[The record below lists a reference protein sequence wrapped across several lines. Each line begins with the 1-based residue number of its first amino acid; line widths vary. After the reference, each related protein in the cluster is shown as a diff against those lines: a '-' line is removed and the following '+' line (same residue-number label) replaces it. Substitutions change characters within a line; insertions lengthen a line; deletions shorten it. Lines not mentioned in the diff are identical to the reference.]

1 MALGIL
7 PYSSYEP
14 PTVSMGQWCVYHAL
28 ATTKLYSNSTRYFH
42 EATYIKIGLTYCNIY
57 IIMICGECSISA
69 YLIFYV
75 FGKKCAHTLMHNG
88 GR

>member
-1 MALGIL
+1 MVQQCGEYAL
-7 PYSSYEP
+7 E
-14 PTVSMGQWCVYHAL
+14 
-28 ATTKLYSNSTRYFH
+28 ATEFQLNNTRYFY
-42 EATYIKIGLTYCNIY
+42 EATYIKIGLTYCNID
-57 IIMICGECSISA
+57 IIKICSECSISA